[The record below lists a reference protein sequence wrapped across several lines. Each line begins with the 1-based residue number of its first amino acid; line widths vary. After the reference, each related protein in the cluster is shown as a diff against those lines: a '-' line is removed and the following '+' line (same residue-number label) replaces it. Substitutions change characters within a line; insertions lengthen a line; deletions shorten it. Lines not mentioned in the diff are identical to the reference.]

1 MIPAPGPVIIGA
13 GLAGLITALELSPTP
28 CLLLTTGA
36 LTGDCASAWA
46 QGGLAAAVG
55 PDDSPAQHAADT
67 IAAGAGLC
75 HPDVVERITAAAP
88 AAVERLQRIGARL
101 DRAADGSLRLGLEAA
116 HSRHRIVHA
125 AGDGSGAELVRAAVA
140 AVQRTASIT
149 VLEHTRAVRILTDP
163 DHGGVVGVLVVD
175 ATGPRV
181 ITTDRVVLATGGLG
195 GLFLHTTN
203 PTGATGSG
211 LALGMRAGAQA
222 RDLEMVQFHPTALDV
237 GADPLPLVSEAVRGD
252 GAILVRSNGQPL
264 MADCLAPRDVVARA
278 VWAAQQGG
286 QPVFLDATSIGA
298 RFATRFPT
306 ITAAC
311 AQAGLD
317 PAHQPLPI
325 RAAAHYH
332 MGGLVVDGQG
342 RTTVPGL
349 WAVGEVASTGLHGAN
364 RLASNSLLEA
374 VVCAQWVAHS
384 VQSAEPTPQK
394 DQHRQLTASTHGSPR
409 FAATGS
415 PAAATS
421 VAANAPSPVATRP
434 VAHSEAALAAD
445 ARAASAA
452 TMRQVRS
459 VVSGAAGV
467 LREQASLTR
476 AVRQLQPLAADNDA
490 ALVGLM
496 VCWSA
501 LHRTESRGAHTRS
514 DYPGE
519 QAATHTLVSMNSVLD
534 DLAGADRSERSA

>member
-1 MIPAPGPVIIGA
+1 MITAPGPVIIGA
-13 GLAGLITALELSPTP
+13 GLAGLVTALELAPTP
-28 CLLLTTGA
+28 CMLITAGA

-55 PDDSPAQHAADT
+55 PDDSPARHAVDT

-75 HPDVVERITAAAP
+75 HPDVVERITAAGP

-101 DRAADGSLRLGLEAA
+101 DRAPDGSLRLGLEAA

-125 AGDGSGAELVRAAVA
+125 AGDGTGAELVRAAVA
-140 AVQRTASIT
+140 AAQRTASIT
-149 VLEHTRAVRILTDP
+149 VLEHTRALRILTDP
-163 DHGGVVGVLVVD
+163 EHGGVVGVFVAD
-175 ATGPRV
+175 ASGSRV
-181 ITTDRVVLATGGLG
+181 IPTDQVVLATGGLG

-211 LALGMRAGAQA
+211 LALGLRAGAQA

-252 GAILVRSNGQPL
+252 GAILVRANGQPL

-286 QPVFLDATSIGA
+286 QRVFLDTTSIGS
-298 RFATRFPT
+298 RFATRFPA

-311 AQAGLD
+311 ATAGLD
-317 PAHQPLPI
+317 PARQPLPI

-374 VVCAQWVAHS
+374 VVCAQWVAVS
-384 VQSAEPTPQK
+384 LQSAQRRRPEPGWEG
-394 DQHRQLTASTHGSPR
+394 RLTSAGAINTSWSPTLPSL
-409 FAATGS
+409 AAG
-415 PAAATS
+415 S
-421 VAANAPSPVATRP
+421 VAASSA
-434 VAHSEAALAAD
+434 
-445 ARAASAA
+445 AASSAVASSVPTPLETGAQA
-452 TMRQVRS
+452 TTSAIRQVRS
-459 VVSGAAGV
+459 LVSGAAGV
-467 LREQASLTR
+467 VREQASLTR
-476 AVRQLQPLAADNDA
+476 AIRQLRPLAHDDDA
-490 ALVGLM
+490 ALIALM

-519 QAATHTLVSMNSVLD
+519 QPATHTLACLDGVLGE
-534 DLAGADRSERSA
+534 LGGAQRRERSA